1 MKQDA
6 EEIMHD
12 LDLTQE
18 RWHDKVSI
26 PDLEVVLF
34 ALLGEG
40 DVQISEVQD
49 DFLPVGGRYPPLTVG
64 GTPWGGGVWEFVN
77 WFLKCSSTCW

>member
-1 MKQDA
+1 M
-6 EEIMHD
+6 
-12 LDLTQE
+12 
-18 RWHDKVSI
+18 SI

-64 GTPWGGGVWEFVN
+64 GTPWGGGV
-77 WFLKCSSTCW
+77 